1 MRILAIE
8 TATEA
13 CSVALFDDGVPLEEN
28 WITRGGSE
36 DFAGLVRYRD
46 DYQPG
51 AIRYDVGERS
61 NFVMLP
67 MLEAALTQVLEWGPA
82 TIAAHTAA
90 LTRDTVPAL
99 RAQEKK
105 DRDTL
110 VRDDLKEMR
119 DSDLWIYNDVD
130 KGFELARKT
139 SRPLLI
145 VFR

>member
-1 MRILAIE
+1 MTRTLALYLLL
-8 TATEA
+8 AA
-13 CSVALFDDGVPLEEN
+13 AWPLSV
-28 WITRGGSE
+28 
-36 DFAGLVRYRD
+36 
-46 DYQPG
+46 PG
-51 AIRYDVGERS
+51 
-61 NFVMLP
+61 
-67 MLEAALTQVLEWGPA
+67 
-82 TIAAHTAA
+82 
-90 LTRDTVPAL
+90 L
-99 RAQEKK
+99 RAQGKK

>member
-1 MRILAIE
+1 MTRILALCLLL
-8 TATEA
+8 AA
-13 CSVALFDDGVPLEEN
+13 AWPL
-28 WITRGGSE
+28 
-36 DFAGLVRYRD
+36 
-46 DYQPG
+46 P
-51 AIRYDVGERS
+51 
-61 NFVMLP
+61 
-67 MLEAALTQVLEWGPA
+67 
-82 TIAAHTAA
+82 
-90 LTRDTVPAL
+90 VPAL